1 MTIMNK
7 LLYVIIPSAVA
18 LTMAA
23 TSCGEKKE
31 KSVAEAPIIDVAEA
45 QTDSVVLHKSYPGYL
60 QADKAIQIVG
70 RVSGTLLTQ
79 NYTNGEMVTKGQ
91 LLFTIEPTQ
100 YADAVKEAQAALAS
114 ARSSYEYASSHYA
127 AVKKA
132 LESNAVSQMEVNQ
145 AKSDM
150 DQAAASIRSA
160 EAQLRTAQ
168 TNLGYCRIYAP
179 VSGRMSAATVNAGSF
194 ISGEASPFTLATIYD
209 DKTVN
214 AVFSVE
220 DAAQMNLISAYMSG
234 NENSKIDLEFEN
246 PLPHRYSGHLNY
258 VGPNVNTGTG
268 TLLLKAVVENPYGE
282 LRDGMYVNVSVPYAT
297 DPKAVTVNDA
307 SIGTDQLG
315 RYLYVVNDSNK
326 IVYTPVKVGEPV
338 NDSVRIITSGIK
350 AGDRYVTKALLK
362 VRDGMSVKPRVVKF

>member
-1 MTIMNK
+1 MTK
-7 LLYVIIPSAVA
+7 LLSRVVPTAIMFA
-18 LTMAA
+18 LFA
-23 TSCGEKKE
+23 TSCSDKKT
-31 KSVAEAPIIDVAEA
+31 KAVAEIPTIDVAEA
-45 QTDSVVLHKSYPGYL
+45 GTDSVVLHKSYPAYL

-79 NYTNGEMVTKGQ
+79 NYTNGDMVSKGQ

-100 YADAVKEAQAALAS
+100 YADAVKEAQASLAS
-114 ARSSYEYASSHYA
+114 ARSNYEYASSHYA

-168 TNLGYCRIYAP
+168 TNLGYCRVYSPI
-179 VSGRMSAATVNAGSF
+179 SGRASAATINAGAF
-194 ISGEASPFTLATIYD
+194 VSGETAPFTLATVYD
-209 DKTVN
+209 DTSVN

-220 DAAQMNLISAYMSG
+220 DATQMNMISAYISG
-234 NENSKIDLEFEN
+234 NENSMVDLEFEN
-246 PLPHRYSGHLNY
+246 PLPHKYSGKLNY
-258 VGPNVNTGTG
+258 VDPSVNTGTG
-268 TLLLKAVVENPYGE
+268 TLLLKAKVENPYGE

-297 DPKAVTVNDA
+297 DPKAITVNDA

-315 RYLYVVNDSNK
+315 RFLYVVNDSNK
-326 IVYTPVKVGEPV
+326 IVYTPVKVGELV
-338 NDSVRIITSGIK
+338 NDSVRIITSGLK

-362 VRDGMSVKPRVVKF
+362 VRDGMPVKPHLVKF